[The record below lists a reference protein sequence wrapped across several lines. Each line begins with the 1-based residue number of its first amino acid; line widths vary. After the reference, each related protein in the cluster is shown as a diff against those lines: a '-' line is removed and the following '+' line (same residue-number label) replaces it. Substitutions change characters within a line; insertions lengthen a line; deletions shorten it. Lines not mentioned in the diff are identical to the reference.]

1 MNAKTLTQ
9 SLNFQSTTVRPT
21 MQRTLMMSMIAL
33 SMGGMS
39 VAAQAQTQQQTE
51 IEQLRQE
58 VQALRGLI
66 EQQKVQNTQTA
77 NAIANVQRS
86 SASPSPI
93 LKTAKGAEFNL
104 YGNVRLDASY
114 QVEGG
119 AVDMPYNQIHGVPLE
134 GNNEQSDRLRSTL
147 SATRLGLDFKSPV
160 GDQDLKGK
168 IEVDFLGGSKLDNLR
183 IRHAYL
189 NYGNWLIGQ
198 TWSNFAIPD
207 YMPETIDALA
217 FVGGSVKRT
226 PQVRH
231 TTKFSPQTNLV
242 VAVEDPKDATISQRL
257 PALTAR
263 LNHQFADNL
272 NVSVRA
278 MGHEKRVNSE
288 EEMAWG
294 VGVGVKYEVVPGTT
308 LKADYYHV
316 KGDSSFVSFT
326 NRGVVAQANGDLIQS
341 EFDSIMVG
349 ITQKFSDKIHG
360 TLGYGYMSFDEN
372 QSYTNILKN
381 SFPKDSTQSDATRA
395 NKELWQGWANIFYS
409 PRKPLSFGLEYVYG
423 ERTALEAVNGSK
435 TGEDNRINAVAI
447 YNF

>member
-9 SLNFQSTTVRPT
+9 TTDLQFKMVRPT

-39 VAAQAQTQQQTE
+39 VAAQAQTQQQNE

-58 VQALRGLI
+58 VQALRSLV
-66 EQQKVQNTQTA
+66 EQQKVQNAQTA
-77 NAIANVQRS
+77 TAIAAVQRP
-86 SASPSPI
+86 APVATATPV

-114 QVEGG
+114 QAEGG
-119 AVDMPYNQIHGVPLE
+119 AKDMPYNQINSVPLE
-134 GNNEQSDRLRSTL
+134 GNIEQSDRLRSTL

-160 GDQDLKGK
+160 GDQDVKGK
-168 IEVDFLGGSKLDNLR
+168 IEVDFLGGANLDNLR

-189 NYGNWLIGQ
+189 NYGNWLMGQ

-217 FVGGSVKRT
+217 FVGGAVKRT
-226 PQVRH
+226 PQVRY
-231 TTKFSPQTNLV
+231 TTKFNPQTNLV
-242 VAVEDPKDATISQRL
+242 VAAEDPKDSSISQRL

-263 LNHQFADNL
+263 LNHQFTDSL
-272 NVSVRA
+272 NVSARA

-294 VGVGVKYEVVPGTT
+294 VGVGAKYDVVPGTT

-326 NRGVVAQANGDLIQS
+326 NSGVIAQTDGSLVQS
-341 EFDSIMVG
+341 EFDSIMLG
-349 ITQKFSDKIHG
+349 ITQKFGDKVHG
-360 TLGYGYMSFDEN
+360 TLGYGYMSFDEDQN
-372 QSYTNILKN
+372 YI
-381 SFPKDSTQSDATRA
+381 DALADKTKA
-395 NKELWQGWANIFYS
+395 NKELWQAWANIFYS
-409 PRKPLSFGLEYVYG
+409 PTKPLSFGLEYVYG
-423 ERTALEAVNGSK
+423 EREAFGAAPNGSK
-435 TGEDNRINAVAI
+435 TGEDNRLNAVAI

>member
-1 MNAKTLTQ
+1 MNAKILTQ
-9 SLNFQSTTVRPT
+9 ATHLQATTVRPT

-33 SMGGMS
+33 SMGGIS
-39 VAAQAQTQQQTE
+39 VAAQAQTKQQNE

-58 VQALRGLI
+58 VQALRSLV
-66 EQQKVQNTQTA
+66 EQQKAQNAQTA
-77 NAIANVQRS
+77 TAIANVQNT
-86 SASPSPI
+86 AVTVPANPV

-119 AVDMPYNQIHGVPLE
+119 ARDMPYNQINGVPLE
-134 GNNEQSDRLRSTL
+134 GNSEQSDRLRSTV

-160 GDQDLKGK
+160 GDQDVKGK
-168 IEVDFLGGSKLDNLR
+168 IEVDFLGGANLDNLR

-189 NYGNWLIGQ
+189 NYGNWLMGQ

-217 FVGGSVKRT
+217 FIGGAVKRT
-226 PQVRH
+226 PQVRY
-231 TTKFSPQTNLV
+231 TAKFNPKTNLV
-242 VAVEDPKDATISQRL
+242 VAAEDPKDSTVSQRL

-294 VGVGVKYEVVPGTT
+294 IGAGAKYDVLPGTT

-326 NRGVVAQANGDLIQS
+326 NSGVIARTDGSLVQS
-341 EFDSIMVG
+341 EFDSIMLGV
-349 ITQKFSDKIHG
+349 TQKFGDKLHG
-360 TLGYGYMSFDEN
+360 TLGYGYMSFDEDQN
-372 QSYTNILKN
+372 YINALADKTK
-381 SFPKDSTQSDATRA
+381 A
-395 NKELWQGWANIFYS
+395 NKELWQAWANIFYG
-409 PRKPLSFGLEYVYG
+409 PTKPLSFGLEYVYG
-423 ERTALEAVNGSK
+423 EREAFGAAPNGSK
-435 TGEDNRINAVAI
+435 TGEDNRLNAVAI

>member
-9 SLNFQSTTVRPT
+9 SFNFQSTTVRPT

-66 EQQKVQNTQTA
+66 EQQKVQNAQTA
-77 NAIANVQRS
+77 SAIANVQRS

-114 QVEGG
+114 QVEGSSR
-119 AVDMPYNQIHGVPLE
+119 DLPYNHINAVALE
-134 GNNEQSDRLRSTL
+134 GNNESSDRLRSTL

-160 GDQDLKGK
+160 GDRDVKGK
-168 IEVDFLGGSKLDNLR
+168 IEVDFLGGSNFDNLR

-217 FVGGSVKRT
+217 FVGGAVKRT

-242 VAVEDPKDATISQRL
+242 VAAEDPKDGTISQRL

-278 MGHEKRVNSE
+278 MGHEKRINSE

-294 VGVGVKYEVVPGTT
+294 VGVGAKYEVVPGTT

-349 ITQKFSDKIHG
+349 ITQKFSDKVHG
-360 TLGYGYMSFDEN
+360 TLGYGYMNFDKDPN
-372 QSYTNILKN
+372 YIATTADKTTINKN
-381 SFPKDSTQSDATRA
+381 
-395 NKELWQGWANIFYS
+395 LWQAWANVFYS

-423 ERTALEAVNGSK
+423 ERTALAPDTNGSDK
-435 TGEDNRINAVAI
+435 GEDNRLNLVAI